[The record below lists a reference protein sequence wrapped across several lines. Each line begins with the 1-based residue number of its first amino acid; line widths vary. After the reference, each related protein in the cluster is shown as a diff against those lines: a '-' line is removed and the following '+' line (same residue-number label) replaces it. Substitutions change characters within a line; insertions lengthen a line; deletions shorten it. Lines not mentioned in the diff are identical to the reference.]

1 MSPVET
7 VSKRPRVTLG
17 VAALLLCV
25 VPAIAQ
31 AARGTVVYNRSGCD
45 YFIVSTQASFAL
57 LEWYGGHDPA
67 EGDAVAGDFET
78 YGMKDIF
85 DLTADAE
92 TQVWVEDFWLSR
104 SDVIEKYWG
113 KCP

>member
-1 MSPVET
+1 MSTVET
-7 VSKRPRVTLG
+7 VSKPAWVML
-17 VAALLLCV
+17 VIAALILSLLPTV
-25 VPAIAQ
+25 Q

-45 YFIVSTQASFAL
+45 YFIVTSQAGFAL

-85 DLTADAE
+85 DRSANAE
-92 TQVWVEDFWLSR
+92 TRVWVEDFWLSR
-104 SDVIEKYWG
+104 SNVIEKYWS
-113 KCP
+113 KCR